1 MRRRASLVTLLALA
15 GAAAPPTRLGA
26 VRPQVVP
33 PGGVPRAQLDPP
45 DLPWRLLRRR
55 IEAGGPNG
63 RLGLVQAQHIFGR
76 VGTAYSRGLLQGGL
90 MRVRIPASLVRQG
103 EDGWRHD
110 RFPDAWWM
118 DILHRLR
125 VPFKAVV
132 ELWPRFSAEQN
143 AEHAAR
149 VVRRARPEVVIIG
162 NELNMHDRGPG
173 VERAAEIERYLDSY
187 ETMHAA
193 IRAEAL
199 ETRVQ
204 LYGEAYDGQPS
215 DPDAFLRQMLAAM
228 RRRGTPP
235 PDAAGLHVYDRAD
248 VLPERV
254 AGYRRL
260 LADFGLQVPL
270 SVEELGLRQGVIERW
285 EEARLAALPSE
296 DPAHANRLDELRA
309 AGWVNEAEQEALV
322 AQHLATAAACAD
334 QAQVFCAVD
343 FDAEID
349 RRRGLVSHPWSRARP
364 ALDAFQ
370 FLQRLLNNLETA
382 RLRPAAEHGENAGIT
397 QVSATRRDGL
407 AAEVYWSAPMGAG
420 MPVAERTIV
429 VPPYT
434 FVCDARGQLVQPP
447 QAQPTTLT
455 LPAATTPEAGGAVRI
470 LL

>member
-15 GAAAPPTRLGA
+15 GAAAPAA
-26 VRPQVVP
+26 VRPQAVP
-33 PGGVPRAQLDPP
+33 AGGVPRARFDPP
-45 DLPWRLLRRR
+45 DLPWRLLRAR
-55 IEAGGPNG
+55 IDAGKPNG
-63 RLGLVQAQHIFGR
+63 RLGLVQAQHIFGYM
-76 VGTAYSRGLLQGGL
+76 GSTYSRPLLQGGL
-90 MRVRIPASLVRQG
+90 VRVRIPASLVRQG
-103 EDGWRHD
+103 DEGWRHD

-118 DILHRLR
+118 EVMHRVA

-132 ELWPRFSAEQN
+132 ELWPRFTAAQN
-143 AEHAAR
+143 ADHAAR
-149 VVRRARPEVVIIG
+149 VVRRVRPDVVIIG
-162 NELNMHDRGPG
+162 NEQNANDRRPG
-173 VERAAEIERYLDSY
+173 TDRSAEIERYLDSY
-187 ETMHAA
+187 EAMHAA
-193 IRAEAL
+193 IRAEAP

-215 DPDAFLRQMLAAM
+215 DPDAFLRHVLAAM
-228 RRRGTPP
+228 RRRRTPP
-235 PDAAGLHVYDRAD
+235 PDAAGLHVYDRAE

-260 LADFGLQVPL
+260 LADFGLHVPL

-285 EEARLAALPSE
+285 EEARLAALPAE
-296 DPAHANRLDELRA
+296 NPAHANRLEEVRA

-364 ALDAFQ
+364 ALDAFR
-370 FLQRLLNNLETA
+370 FLQRLLNDLETA
-382 RLRPAAEHGENAGIT
+382 HLRPAAGNGGIT
-397 QVSATRRDGL
+397 QVSVTRRDGL
-407 AAEVYWSAPMGAG
+407 AAEVYWSAPADDARDGTPA
-420 MPVAERTIV
+420 PELTIP
-429 VPPYT
+429 VPPFT

-447 QAQPTTLT
+447 QAQPTRLP

-470 LL
+470 LV